1 MQCERLV
8 QPTSIPASL
17 LENSSI
23 LGGFLMGR
31 SNMCTDTTEICP
43 VYAMAGAEMIEYP
56 NAGASR

>member
-1 MQCERLV
+1 MQCERVV

-31 SNMCTDTTEICP
+31 SATCTNFNHDLLSVCDCRRRD
-43 VYAMAGAEMIEYP
+43 A
-56 NAGASR
+56 